1 MSERD
6 ERELSASG
14 GDARREKHLEGLLRD
29 SLLKIRE
36 LKSRL
41 RHLELTRSEPIAIV
55 GLGCRFPGGGTG
67 PGALWQALRGGVD
80 AIRAIPPTR
89 WSAEAIPA
97 EKHGARWAGL
107 LDAVDGFDARFFG
120 IAPRE
125 AASLDPQQRLLL
137 EVAWEAL
144 EDAGLPADRL
154 TGSRS
159 GVFMGLA
166 TLDYQQRVTSLS
178 PEDIDAYCGTGNLAS
193 TAAGRL
199 SYVLGLQGPCI
210 SVDTACSSSLVAVH
224 LACQSLRGGESELAL
239 AGGVSLILSPAT
251 MCMVSETQALSPD
264 GRCKTFD
271 AAANGYVRAEGC
283 GVVVLKRLSDAQR
296 DGDRVWAVIRGSAIN
311 QDGRSTGLTAPNV
324 LAQQAL
330 LRQALESAGVSPA
343 EVGYVEAHGT
353 GTSLGDP
360 IELEALKEVLGQPRA
375 DGSICAIGSVKTNLG
390 HLEAAAGVAGLI
402 KVVLSLH
409 HRVIPRHLH
418 FRTLNPRVSLQGT
431 PFVIPAEELDW
442 AGTSP
447 RFAGVSSF
455 GASGTNAHVV
465 LEEAPP
471 CAPATSSGD
480 GAAAIVPL
488 SARTPEALSALAQ
501 AYLGFLRDAAPG
513 GAASLGDVAYTAG
526 VRRSHHERRMAL
538 VASSR
543 QQLIEL
549 LESVARGE
557 APPGVARGDAGG
569 ERPARVVFVFPGQGS
584 QWLGMGRRLLGEAPV
599 FRAALEACDR
609 AIREEAG
616 FSALEELAAAEERS
630 RLDRIDVVQPVLFAI
645 QVALAALWRGW
656 GVEPSAVVGHSMG
669 EVAAAHVAGAL
680 TLEDAARV
688 VCRRSRL
695 LRRVSG
701 RGAMALVELPLEE
714 AARALRGRE
723 RQVSIAVSNSPRS
736 TVLSGEPG
744 SLEEILVELERA
756 RVFCRRV
763 KVDVASHS
771 PQMDPLLAE
780 LRDMLGGLSPRDAQV
795 PLHSTVTGSPAGGA
809 ELGAGYWAR
818 NLREPV
824 LFSPVIERLSEGA
837 GALFL
842 ELSPHPILVPAI
854 EEALR
859 ERGRRGAALA
869 SLRREQDERRC
880 LLETFGALYV
890 HGAPVDWGRLHPHGG
905 RCVSLPAYPWQRERH
920 WLPDDLERGAS
931 GRRAQARSSPGGA
944 AGHPLL
950 GAPLSSSAHPGTWF
964 WQRALS
970 LEALPYLSEHRIL
983 GDAVVSGTAY
993 VEMALAA
1000 AAEVHGGAALSLEH
1014 VAFERVLVLPEE
1026 GARTVQVVLAEEE
1039 PGRSSIQI
1047 SSLEGE
1053 AWIRHATGTVRA
1065 VLKGAGPPRS
1075 GGSPREIMARCA
1087 GLEGVAIEA
1096 PRSRGMTGGEHYE
1109 RLEAR
1114 GLSLGASFR
1123 GVEQLWIGATEVLG
1137 RVRAPDE
1144 VSAQMGLYGLHPAL
1158 LDACLQVLSG
1168 LLPAPGAALDAGE
1181 TYVLAS
1187 VERVLV
1193 HRRPGRDVWVHGRM
1207 RPAHGAGPE
1216 RVVGDLH
1223 VIDDEG
1229 QVLVEVLGLR
1239 AERLAPGARA
1249 ARSDGAGELLYRL
1262 EWRRKDLEGEGGGGG
1277 KPRGAWLVLSDRGGT
1292 GAALSAQLERRG
1304 ESAVRV
1310 LAAER
1315 YERVEPRRYR
1325 LDPSDASGYAA
1336 LLADAFSEE
1345 QPCRGVVHL
1354 FGLDATAPEATSAE
1368 TLLEDQRLGSLSA
1381 LLLSK
1386 ALVGRGFRDA
1396 PRLYLVTRGAQSA
1409 GPEAQSVRVS
1419 QAPLWGAGRAVGA
1432 EHPELGCTR
1441 VDLEEGAPEH
1451 GVEALVDELVARD
1464 REPEVAL
1471 RASGRYVAR
1480 LVRGP
1485 ARAGVEGGGVRLRP
1499 DGSYLITG
1507 GLGGLGLSVG
1517 RWMVERGARHVVLVG
1532 RSGPTEQARAAMREM
1547 EGQGAQVLAVQADVS
1562 RRASVAGLLSELGQR
1577 LPALRGVVHAAGVAV
1592 DSTVEEETEERL
1604 LRALAPKVQ
1613 GAWNLHSLLSARAG
1627 EESPPL
1633 DFFVLYSSAMSVL
1646 GPPGSV
1652 NYAAADAFLDALAHH
1667 RRAQGLAATSIGWGL
1682 FSDVGAAARAGV
1694 AERLASRGMPG
1705 LTEAQ
1710 ALRALDRLLAQDC
1723 AQILAMQWSL
1733 RQWLETYPSAARSPL
1748 WAELQDEERERGRP
1762 SAADAAGFR
1771 QALERESPPAR
1782 LPLLEKHVAQ
1792 QLGRVLRL
1800 DAARIERRAPFSGL
1814 GMDSL
1819 MSLELRNRLESS
1831 LGIKLSATLL
1841 FTYPDIA
1848 SLAEHLL
1855 GRMALRGGPPE
1866 PPGGTAAGAPPG
1878 DDPPLA
1884 IDELLAA
1891 VDAELSLARR
1901 GTSR

>member
-6 ERELSASG
+6 ERDPTVSG
-14 GDARREKHLEGLLRD
+14 SDARGEKHLEGLLRD

-36 LKSRL
+36 LKSKL
-41 RHLELTRSEPIAIV
+41 RQHELSKSEPIAII
-55 GLGCRFPGGGTG
+55 GLGCRFPGGGTS
-67 PGALWQALRGGVD
+67 PGAFWQALRGGVD
-80 AIRAIPPTR
+80 AIRAIPSTR
-89 WSAEAIPA
+89 WPAEAIPA

-144 EDAGLPADRL
+144 EDAGQPSDRL
-154 TGSRS
+154 MGSRS

-166 TLDYQQRVTSLS
+166 TLDYQQRVTSLD
-178 PEDIDAYCGTGNLAS
+178 PEQIDAYCGTGNLAS

-199 SYVLGLQGPCI
+199 SYILGLEGPCV

-224 LACQSLRGGESELAL
+224 LACQSLRSGESDLSL

-296 DGDRVWAVIRGSAIN
+296 DGDRVWAVVRGSAIN

-330 LRQALESAGVSPA
+330 LRQALESAGVAPA
-343 EVGYVEAHGT
+343 DVGYIEAHGT

-375 DGSICAIGSVKTNLG
+375 DGSMCAIGSVKTNLG

-402 KVVLSLH
+402 KAVLSLH

-418 FRTLNPRVSLQGT
+418 FRTLNPRVSLEGT
-431 PFVIPAEELDW
+431 PFVIPAEELPW
-442 AGTSP
+442 TGSSP

-465 LEEAPP
+465 LEEARPWG
-471 CAPATSSGD
+471 PATSSGE
-480 GAAAIVPL
+480 GTATVLPL
-488 SARTPEALSALAQ
+488 SAKTPEALSALAQ
-501 AYLGFLRDAAPG
+501 AVLGFLRDAPADGTP
-513 GAASLGDVAYTAG
+513 SLGDVAYTAG
-526 VRRSHHERRMAL
+526 VRRTHHAHRMAL

-549 LESVARGE
+549 LEAAVRGE
-557 APPGVARGDAGG
+557 TPPGVVRGDAGG
-569 ERPARVVFVFPGQGS
+569 ERSKRVVFVFPGQGS
-584 QWLGMGRRLLGEAPV
+584 QWLGMGRRLLEEAPA
-599 FRAALEACDR
+599 FRAALEGCDR

-616 FSALEELAAAEERS
+616 FSVLEELAAAEERS
-630 RLDRIDVVQPVLFAI
+630 RLGRIDVVQPVLFAI
-645 QVALAALWRGW
+645 EVALAALWRGW

-695 LRRVSG
+695 LGRVSG
-701 RGAMALVELPLEE
+701 RGAMALVELPVEE
-714 AARALRGRE
+714 ATRALRGRE
-723 RQVSIAVSNSPRS
+723 HQVSIAVSNGPRS

-744 SLEEILVELERA
+744 PLEEILVELERA

-780 LRDMLGGLSPRDAQV
+780 LRDMLGGLSPRAARV
-795 PLHSTVTGSPAGGA
+795 PLHSTVTGGLCGGA

-824 LFSPVIERLSEGA
+824 LFSPAIERLSEGA
-837 GALFL
+837 DTLFL

-854 EEALR
+854 EEVLR
-859 ERGRRGAALA
+859 ERDRRGAALA

-880 LLETFGALYV
+880 LLESLGALYV
-890 HGAPVDWGRLHPHGG
+890 HGAPVDWGRIHPQRG

-920 WLPDDLERGAS
+920 WLPEDRERGAS
-931 GRRAQARSSPGGA
+931 RPRAHARSSPGGA

-950 GAPLSSSAHPGTWF
+950 GAPLSSSVHPGTWL

-970 LEALPYLSEHRIL
+970 LEALPYLSEHRIR
-983 GDAVVSGTAY
+983 GDAVLSGTAY
-993 VEMALAA
+993 LEMALAA
-1000 AAEVHGGAALSLEH
+1000 AAEVRGGAPLSLEH
-1014 VAFERVLVLPEE
+1014 VAFERVLVIPEE
-1026 GARTVQVVLAEEE
+1026 GERTVQVVLAEEE
-1039 PGRSSIQI
+1039 PGRASIRI
-1047 SSLEGE
+1047 SSLDG
-1053 AWIRHATGTVRA
+1053 ATWIRHATGTVRT
-1065 VLKGAGPPRS
+1065 VSEGAGQPRS
-1075 GGSPREIMARCA
+1075 SGAPREIMARCE
-1087 GLEGVAIEA
+1087 GLEGAAIEA
-1096 PRSRGMTGGEHYE
+1096 PRSRAMTGGEHYE
-1109 RLEAR
+1109 RMAAR

-1123 GVEQLWIGATEVLG
+1123 GVEQLWMIGATEVLG

-1144 VSAQMGLYGLHPAL
+1144 LSAQMGLYELHPAL
-1158 LDACLQVLSG
+1158 LDACFQVLSG
-1168 LLPAPGAALDAGE
+1168 LLPAPGAALAAGE
-1181 TYVLAS
+1181 THVLAA
-1187 VERVLV
+1187 VERVRV

-1207 RPAHGAGPE
+1207 RPAQGASPE
-1216 RVVGDLH
+1216 RLVGDLH
-1223 VIDDEG
+1223 LIDDEG

-1239 AERLAPGARA
+1239 AERIAPRARGDGEE
-1249 ARSDGAGELLYRL
+1249 RSEGAGELLYAL
-1262 EWRRKDLEGEGGGGG
+1262 EWRRRELEGEGGGGVV
-1277 KPRGAWLVLSDRGGT
+1277 PRGAWLVLSDRGGT

-1304 ESAVRV
+1304 EATVRAV
-1310 LAAER
+1310 AAER

-1336 LLADAFSEE
+1336 LLGDAFSEE
-1345 QPCRGVVHL
+1345 HPCRGVVHL
-1354 FGLDATAPEATSAE
+1354 FGLDGTGPEATSAE
-1368 TLLEDQRLGSLSA
+1368 TLVSDQRLGSLSA
-1381 LLLSK
+1381 LLLAK
-1386 ALVGRGFRDA
+1386 ALVRRGWRDM
-1396 PRLYLVTRGAQSA
+1396 PRLYLVTRGVQAA
-1409 GPEAQSVRVS
+1409 GPEASVVRVS
-1419 QAPLWGAGRAVGA
+1419 QAPLWGVGRVVGA

-1441 VDLEEGAPEH
+1441 VDLGEGAAEH
-1451 GVEALVDELVARD
+1451 GVEALVGELLAQA

-1471 RASGRYVAR
+1471 RPSGRYVAR
-1480 LVRGP
+1480 LARG
-1485 ARAGVEGGGVRLRP
+1485 AGRAGGDGSGVRLRG
-1499 DGSYLITG
+1499 DGTYLITG

-1517 RWMVERGARHVVLVG
+1517 RWMVDRGARHLVLVG
-1532 RSGPTEQARAAMREM
+1532 RSGATERARAAMREM
-1547 EGQGAQVLAVQADVS
+1547 EGTGAQVLAVQADVAQ
-1562 RRASVAGLLSELGQR
+1562 RASVERLLSELGQR
-1577 LPALRGVVHAAGVAV
+1577 LPPLRGVVHAAGVAV

-1604 LRALAPKVQ
+1604 FEALGPKMQ
-1613 GAWNLHSLLSARAG
+1613 GAWNLHSLLGTREA
-1627 EESPPL
+1627 ETPL

-1667 RRAQGLAATSIGWGL
+1667 RRAQGLAATSINWGL
-1682 FSDVGAAARAGV
+1682 FSDVGAAARSGA
-1694 AERLASRGMPG
+1694 AERMASRGMPG

-1710 ALRALDRLLAQDC
+1710 GTDVLARMLAGGE
-1723 AQILAMQWSL
+1723 AQALAMQWNL

-1748 WAELQDEERERGRP
+1748 WTELHEERERGRP
-1762 SAADAAGFR
+1762 SAADVAGFR
-1771 QALERESPPAR
+1771 QTLERESHPAR
-1782 LPLLEKHVAQ
+1782 LSLLEKHLGQ

-1800 DAARIERRAPFSGL
+1800 DAARIGRRASFSGL

-1819 MSLELRNRLESS
+1819 MGLELRNRLESS

-1841 FTYPDIA
+1841 FTYPDVA

-1855 GRMALRGGPPE
+1855 GKMTLSGGPPE
-1866 PPGGTAAGAPPG
+1866 PPAVSAAGAPPG
-1878 DDPPLA
+1878 DEPPLA
-1884 IDELLAA
+1884 MDELLAA

-1901 GTSR
+1901 GK